1 MVTHPIIQQAG
12 PGLRYLLGRIV
23 TDRLNASA
31 AALTFVSLFAL
42 VPLLTVTLSI
52 ASALPAAGDIEGKLS
67 EFLLQFLLPESS
79 TQVVQYLSTFI
90 EHARS
95 LTVFG
100 VAILFVTAI
109 LMLRNVEKALNDI
122 WRNRANRKPLRSFF
136 LYWTVLSLGPLAI
149 GLGLGARAYVFA
161 AANELGNIQ
170 LFGVGSML
178 VGLLPFFISA
188 MGLTC
193 LYVIVPNCQVPFR
206 HALVGGVFAA
216 GTFTIARLLFTAVM
230 AKSSYTLVYGA
241 FAGVPL
247 FLMWIY
253 VTWIIVLLGAV
264 LTHSLSAYQTTE
276 QAKTPRLIKALNVL
290 YLLWLAQKEGR
301 GVSELEIIDART
313 TPVRGVDSDSWRSI
327 RDTLIDAQW
336 LKRLDRGNYLLS
348 RDLHQVSLASLAD
361 LIRSESD
368 FGPTADAL
376 PWQEAAINLLSA
388 DRTERAMRLDVSL
401 AMLFSGADSN

>member
-109 LMLRNVEKALNDI
+109 LMLRNIEKALNDI

-136 LYWTVLSLGPLAI
+136 LYWTVLSLGPLA
-149 GLGLGARAYVFA
+149 L
-161 AANELGNIQ
+161 
-170 LFGVGSML
+170 
-178 VGLLPFFISA
+178 
-188 MGLTC
+188 
-193 LYVIVPNCQVPFR
+193 
-206 HALVGGVFAA
+206 
-216 GTFTIARLLFTAVM
+216 
-230 AKSSYTLVYGA
+230 
-241 FAGVPL
+241 
-247 FLMWIY
+247 
-253 VTWIIVLLGAV
+253 
-264 LTHSLSAYQTTE
+264 SL
-276 QAKTPRLIKALNVL
+276 IH
-290 YLLWLAQKEGR
+290 
-301 GVSELEIIDART
+301 I
-313 TPVRGVDSDSWRSI
+313 
-327 RDTLIDAQW
+327 
-336 LKRLDRGNYLLS
+336 
-348 RDLHQVSLASLAD
+348 
-361 LIRSESD
+361 
-368 FGPTADAL
+368 
-376 PWQEAAINLLSA
+376 
-388 DRTERAMRLDVSL
+388 
-401 AMLFSGADSN
+401 